1 MQALPDLRAVRAPVV
16 VAPVNVIV
24 LKLSQERRALVRIE
38 HSHDI
43 QALVRIPIQRIL
55 IRQRPAERDVRV
67 GALEKTSKDE
77 LPTIAREVDVVR
89 RFARASWRAGHRS
102 ATDAARVRVG
112 SRDAIARDHPAM
124 RRALA
129 REVRWIAFLL
139 SVWRL

>member
-1 MQALPDLRAVRAPVV
+1 MISKRWCGFRY
-16 VAPVNVIV
+16 
-24 LKLSQERRALVRIE
+24 SGFC
-38 HSHDI
+38 
-43 QALVRIPIQRIL
+43 

-139 SVWRL
+139 SVCQRDLFVARYKFTRLLLGKEALLRG